1 MSEQQL
7 QAIRERIDALDE
19 QVQRLINERAALAQE
34 VARVKTGNGGDVTF
48 YRAEREAQVLRNVK
62 ARNTGPLPAD
72 EMARLFREIMSAC
85 LALEQPLRIAY
96 FGPAGSYTHAA
107 ALKQFGAAVTTVP
120 LAAIDEVFREVE
132 AGSANYGVVPIE
144 NSSEG
149 MLTHTLD
156 MFMRSGLRICGEV
169 NLRIRHNL
177 LSHAGA
183 LPQVRRVYAH
193 SQALAQCREWLDA
206 NLAHAER
213 VAVSNNAEGARRAAE
228 ERDAAAIAGNS
239 AADIYAIPAL
249 VQSIEDN
256 PNNTTRFLV
265 IGNDTVAPSGDD
277 KTSLMVAARN
287 KPGSLHQLL
296 APLANNGIS
305 MTRIESRPSRQGMWE
320 YIFFLD
326 IEGHA
331 AEEKVATALTQL
343 EAESALFKILGSYPK
358 AVL

>member
-7 QAIRERIDALDE
+7 QVLRERIDALDE
-19 QVQRLINERAALAQE
+19 HIQSLINERAALAQE
-34 VARVKTGNGGDVTF
+34 VARVKVGVGGDGIF
-48 YRAEREAQVLRNVK
+48 YRAEREAQGLSK
-62 ARNTGPLPAD
+62 GKGRNTGPLPAD
-72 EMARLFREIMSAC
+72 DMAGLVREIMSAC

-107 ALKQFGAAVTTVP
+107 ALKQFGAAVTTLP

-132 AGSANYGVVPIE
+132 AGSAHYGVVPVE

-149 MLTHTLD
+149 VVTHTLD
-156 MFMRSGLRICGEV
+156 MFMRSGLRICGEI

-177 LSHAGA
+177 LSHAQSLA
-183 LPQVRRVYAH
+183 QVRRVYAH

-206 NLAHAER
+206 NLPHAER

-228 ERDAAAIAGNS
+228 ERDAAAVAGNN
-239 AADIYAIPAL
+239 AADIYALPAL
-249 VQSIEDN
+249 AQNIEDT
-256 PNNTTRFLV
+256 PGNTTRFLV
-265 IGNDTVAPSGDD
+265 IGNDVVTASGDD

-287 KPGSLHQLL
+287 KPGALFHLL
-296 APLANNGIS
+296 APLADNGIS
-305 MTRIESRPSRQGMWE
+305 MTRVESRPSRQGMWE
-320 YIFFLD
+320 YVFFFD

-331 AEEKVATALTQL
+331 QDKKVATALQQL

>member
-19 QVQRLINERAALAQE
+19 QVQTLINERAALAQE
-34 VARVKTGNGGDVTF
+34 VARVKVSAGGDVSF
-48 YRAEREAQVLRNVK
+48 YRAEREAQVLRKVRE
-62 ARNTGPLPAD
+62 RNAGPLPAD
-72 EMARLFREIMSAC
+72 EMARLFREIMSVC

-107 ALKQFGAAVTTVP
+107 ALKQFGAAVTTLP

-149 MLTHTLD
+149 VVTHTLD
-156 MFMRSGLRICGEV
+156 MFMRSGLHICGEI
-169 NLRIRHNL
+169 NLRIRHSL
-177 LSHAGA
+177 LSHAQSLA
-183 LPQVRRVYAH
+183 QVRRVYAH

-206 NLAHAER
+206 NLPHAER
-213 VAVSNNAEGARRAAE
+213 IAVSNNAEGARRAAE
-228 ERDAAAIAGNS
+228 EHDAAAVAGNI
-239 AADIYAIPAL
+239 AADIYALPAL
-249 VQSIEDN
+249 AQNIEDN
-256 PNNTTRFLV
+256 PGNTTRFLV
-265 IGNDTVAPSGDD
+265 IGNDVVTPSGDD

-287 KPGSLHQLL
+287 KPGALFHLL
-296 APLANNGIS
+296 EPLASNGIS

-320 YIFFLD
+320 YVFFFD

-331 AEEKVATALTQL
+331 KDTKVAAALEQL
-343 EAESALFKILGSYPK
+343 EAESALFNILGSYPK

>member
-1 MSEQQL
+1 M
-7 QAIRERIDALDE
+7 RERIDVLD
-19 QVQRLINERAALAQE
+19 VQIQTLISERAALAQE
-34 VARVKTGNGGDVTF
+34 VARIKIGAGGEEILF
-48 YRAEREAQVLRNVK
+48 YRAEREAQVLRMVK
-62 ARNTGPLPAD
+62 ERNTGPLPAD
-72 EMARLFREIMSAC
+72 EMARLFREIMAAC

-107 ALKQFGAAVTTVP
+107 ALKQFGAVVSTLP

-132 AGSANYGVVPIE
+132 AGSAHYGVVPVE

-149 MLTHTLD
+149 VVTHTLD

-169 NLRIRHNL
+169 NLRIRHSL

-183 LPQVRRVYAH
+183 LDEVRRVYAH
-193 SQALAQCREWLDA
+193 NQALAQCREWLDA
-206 NLAHAER
+206 NLPHADR
-213 VAVSNNAEGARRAAE
+213 IAVSNNAEGARRAAE
-228 ERDAAAIAGNS
+228 DRDAAAVAGNN
-239 AADIYAIPAL
+239 AADIYALPAL
-249 VQSIEDN
+249 AQNIEDN
-256 PNNTTRFLV
+256 PGNTTRFLV
-265 IGNDTVAPSGDD
+265 IGNGDVGPSGDD

-287 KPGSLHQLL
+287 KPGALFHLL
-296 APLANNGIS
+296 APLAEYGLS

-320 YIFFLD
+320 YVFFLD

-331 AEEKVATALTQL
+331 KEAKVATALAQL